1 MEQRQSPRRPVRLDV
16 QIGIP
21 SGETFQVSSRDISE
35 GGMFL
40 MMSPLQQ
47 PTIGEMVSLQVIDD
61 SPEHLPS
68 TEAIVVHRLD
78 DGIGVA
84 FIHIEED

>member
-21 SGETFQVSSRDISE
+21 SGETFQANSRDISE

-40 MMSPLQQ
+40 LMSREQQ
-47 PTIGEMVSLQVIDD
+47 PRIGEMVSLRVIDG
-61 SPEHLPS
+61 SGEALPS

-78 DGIGVA
+78 DGIGIA

>member
-1 MEQRQSPRRPVRLDV
+1 
-16 QIGIP
+16 
-21 SGETFQVSSRDISE
+21 
-35 GGMFL
+35 
-40 MMSPLQQ
+40 MMKPEQQ
-47 PTIGEMVSLQVIDD
+47 PRIGEMVSIRVIDG
-61 SPEHLPS
+61 SQEHLPS